1 MTPEPTLA
9 ERYGAWLA
17 TAMRNAGLDIDR
29 QRGGGRT
36 QLANALNV
44 SQSTVARW
52 LDGKVVPSPELF
64 EAIADAVG
72 VPVRD
77 MLVETGIISAKAL
90 TKNDRSEV
98 ASSPITPTQAADAL
112 GVTDPAERAEIIQI
126 LEARARHHLRATD
139 SDGGTGG
146 AVAQ

>member
-1 MTPEPTLA
+1 MTQETLA

-29 QRGGGRT
+29 QRGGGRKA
-36 QLANALNV
+36 LADTLGV
-44 SQSTVARW
+44 SASTVGRW
-52 LDGKVVPSPELF
+52 LNGETVPSPELF
-64 EAIADAVG
+64 ESIADALG

-90 TKNDRSEV
+90 TKNHRTEV
-98 ASSPITPTQAADAL
+98 ASAPITPTQAADAL
-112 GVTDPAERAEIIQI
+112 GITDPAERAEFIQM
-126 LEARARHHLRATD
+126 LEARARRHLRATD

-146 AVAQ
+146 AVAR